1 MQTQHPALCRTHR
14 LTLIVR
20 TTVLL
25 SLAMAMVSLAIPK
38 NRIQAQVVISGN
50 ENKLDLTSGKWVPQF
65 DAEPDSLTI
74 IDCAQFPPSVQHVA
88 GIANSVIGPPSNVAI
103 TPDGKVVLVAN
114 SLKLDRNSPDG
125 YVPDDLIQVVDLTR
139 QPPQL
144 VGTAKAG
151 RQPSGISISP
161 DGRLALVA
169 NRADGTITVLSI
181 DGTNISPV
189 QTVKVGK
196 PEDLVSDVAISPDGK
211 LALASVSEG
220 YHLRALEISDGKV
233 TVTDRK
239 PSVCGKPY
247 RTVIT
252 PDGQLGLTAGSGQ
265 GAPDVDALTII
276 DLTVDPIRTI
286 DFVPLGSGPES
297 FGISPDGQLVAAML
311 MDSSNV
317 AADDPL
323 RTDNA
328 LLVILAR
335 RGKTYDIVQRIPIG
349 RIAQGAAF
357 TADGK
362 FLLIECYGE
371 KTIWVFRVN
380 GTTVQDTGHR
390 IHTPG
395 FPSSIRAAA
404 APAR

>member
-1 MQTQHPALCRTHR
+1 M
-14 LTLIVR
+14 
-20 TTVLL
+20 
-25 SLAMAMVSLAIPK
+25 
-38 NRIQAQVVISGN
+38 
-50 ENKLDLTSGKWVPQF
+50 PQF

-74 IDCAQFPPSVQHVA
+74 IDCAQFPPKVQHVA

-103 TPDGKVVLVAN
+103 TPDGKVALVAN

-125 YVPDDLIQVVDLTR
+125 YVPDTLIQVVDLTR

-144 VGTAKAG
+144 VGTAEAG
-151 RQPSGISISP
+151 KQPSGISITP

-181 DGTNISPV
+181 DGTDVKPV
-189 QTVKVGK
+189 QTVKVGE
-196 PEDLVSDVAISPDGK
+196 PEDLVSDVAISPHGK
-211 LALASVSEG
+211 LALASVTEG
-220 YHLRALEISDGKV
+220 YHLRLLEISDGKV
-233 TVTDRK
+233 TATDRK
-239 PSVCGKPY
+239 LSVCGKPY

-252 PDGQLGLTAGSGQ
+252 PDGELGLTAGSGQ
-265 GAPDVDALTII
+265 GAPDVDALTVI
-276 DLTVDPIRTI
+276 DLTADPIRTV
-286 DFVPLGSGPES
+286 DFVPLGNGPES
-297 FGISPDGQLVAAML
+297 FGTSPDGKLVAVML
-311 MDSSNV
+311 MNNSNIV
-317 AADDPL
+317 ADDPL
-323 RTDNA
+323 RTENA

-335 RGKTYDIVQRIPIG
+335 RGKTYEIVQQVPVG
-349 RIAQGAAF
+349 RIVQGAAF

-371 KTIWVFRVN
+371 RQIWVFRVN
-380 GTTVQDTGHR
+380 GETVQDTGHR